1 MSGSTLTVGVIR
13 SALKI
18 RRRSSAF
25 SLVEAMSAWI
35 VRASFSASLA
45 TVGVVMRSTE
55 ATSTRRRTSS
65 CATRHISDDLP

>member
-1 MSGSTLTVGVIR
+1 MSGSTLTIGLTR
-13 SALKI
+13 SELKI

-25 SLVEAMSAWI
+25 SLREATSSWI

-55 ATSTRRRTSS
+55 ATSTRRRVSS
-65 CATRHISDDLP
+65 CATRHMSDDLP

>member
-1 MSGSTLTVGVIR
+1 MSGSTLTIGLTR
-13 SALKI
+13 SELKI

-25 SLVEAMSAWI
+25 SFLEATSSWI

-65 CATRHISDDLP
+65 WATRHMSDDLP